1 MAAGAAKIASMPR
14 LLKFIG
20 FLAIFGVGALT
31 PAQGPPKES
40 PVSHH
45 ARGTFEVSIQPRPA
59 PDIGGVACFSS
70 DKTIHGDLEATS
82 KGEMFTAGDP
92 KAGNAGYVAIE
103 TVSGKL
109 EGKSGTFILQH
120 FATMDAS
127 GRNMIV
133 KVSPGSGTGEL
144 KGISGTF
151 TIIIEGGKH
160 SYDFEYKLPNGE

>member
-1 MAAGAAKIASMPR
+1 MPS
-14 LLKFIG
+14 LLKFIS
-20 FLAIFGVGALT
+20 FLAMFSVGTLT
-31 PAQGPPKES
+31 LAQGPPKELS
-40 PVSHH
+40 VFHH

-82 KGEMFTAGDP
+82 KGEMFSAGDP

-103 TVSGKL
+103 TVNGKL
-109 EGKSGTFILQH
+109 EGKSGSFVLQH

-127 GRNMIV
+127 GRDMIV

-160 SYDFEYKLPNGE
+160 SYDFEYKLANGE